1 MDKIGIIGIGLTEIR
16 STTPGSSFKELMF
29 DAATAAYSDAGINPR
44 EDVDSFVSVDEDF
57 NAGTS
62 ITDEYVPDQM
72 GAVQRP
78 VQTIAGDG
86 LHGIITA
93 ALQIL
98 TGAFDIIVVE
108 GHSKV
113 SNIDYSDEI
122 VNLAVDPILQRALL
136 QTPIALLGLEKS
148 SYLSATG
155 TNEEACAAVVSKN
168 RRQALKNPWATLG
181 ANLSLQD
188 VLSTEGLSLPVR
200 KGEIAQPVDGCV
212 VLVLASE
219 RKAKSLSKNP
229 IWLTGMGWNNDAFA
243 WELRNH
249 AEATSTKLAAQM
261 AYKTA
266 GIKNP
271 KGAFDFAEV
280 DDSCSFKELQHLEA
294 LGLYKPGEAGAKTQ
308 KGETAFNGKFPV
320 NPSGGSLGMGHMLDA
335 TGLLRTAMACFQLRG
350 EAGPIQL
357 KRASS
362 AVVQSWRGIPTASA
376 AVITLVN

>member
-1 MDKIGIIGIGLTEIR
+1 MDRIGIIGIGLTEIR

-44 EDVDSFVSVDEDF
+44 KDVDSFVSVDEDF

-98 TGAFDIIVVE
+98 TGAFDIVVVE
-108 GHSKV
+108 GHSKS
-113 SNIDYSDEI
+113 SNIDYLDEI
-122 VNLAVDPILQRALL
+122 LNLAVDPIMQRPLL
-136 QTPIALLGLEKS
+136 ASPYALLGLEKS
-148 SYLSATG
+148 RYLYT
-155 TNEEACAAVVSKN
+155 TNTTDEQCAAVVSKN
-168 RRQALKNPWATLG
+168 RKQALKNPWASLG
-181 ANLSLQD
+181 ANLSTQD
-188 VLSTEGLSLPVR
+188 VLSTDPLSIPLR

-219 RKAKSLSKNP
+219 KVAKKLKKKP
-229 IWLTGMGWNNDAFA
+229 IWITGMGWNNDAFA
-243 WELRNH
+243 FELQDG
-249 AEATSTKLAAQM
+249 AIATKLAAEM
-261 AYKTA
+261 AYKNA

-271 KGAFDFAEV
+271 KAEFDFAEV

-294 LGLYKPGEAGAKTQ
+294 LGLYKAGEAGKKTE
-308 KGETAFNGKFPV
+308 KGETSFGGKFPV
-320 NPSGGSLGMGHMLDA
+320 NPSGGSLGMGHLLDA
-335 TGLLRTAMACFQLRG
+335 TGLLRTAMTCFQLRG
-350 EAGPIQL
+350 EAGAIQI
-357 KRASS
+357 KNAKS
-362 AVVQSWRGIPTASA
+362 AVVQSWRGVPTGSA
-376 AVITLVN
+376 AVLTLRN